1 MALLDRSIPTH
12 IATLRSKQG
21 TPSREF
27 LCNNI
32 LWSFR
37 ANGQQLKLNVIEVPV
52 LAIFIATHNHD
63 HGGPRQ
69 KLADIRLPA
78 FGNRA
83 IAQHKNATPRACKK
97 KADAR
102 NQYQK
107 FLASWQQHRLKHV
120 SLLPRCPSCHA
131 TPISLPRIG
140 RAKNTTTAAKMA
152 TDTAS

>member
-12 IATLRSKQG
+12 IATLRSRQG

-78 FGNRA
+78 FANRP

-97 KADAR
+97 RLTPAMNIR
-102 NQYQK
+102 R
-107 FLASWQQHRLKHV
+107 LWQAGN
-120 SLLPRCPSCHA
+120 S
-131 TPISLPRIG
+131 I
-140 RAKNTTTAAKMA
+140 
-152 TDTAS
+152 D